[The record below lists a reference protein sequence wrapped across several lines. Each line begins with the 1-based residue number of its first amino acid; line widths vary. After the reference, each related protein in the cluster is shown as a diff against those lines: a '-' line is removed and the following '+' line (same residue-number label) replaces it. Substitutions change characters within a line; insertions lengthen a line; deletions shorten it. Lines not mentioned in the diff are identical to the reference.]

1 MRYIDADALW
11 NDRPQLIGAE
21 SIGYKAGFYDCM
33 RGFCEC
39 IHKQISHLTAD
50 VVAVVRCKDCI
61 HAREVKHRG
70 EVIEGI
76 YRCSY
81 IKMSTNLFDIDYCRY
96 GKRREEN
103 EG

>member
-1 MRYIDADALW
+1 MSKYIDADALREHLQ
-11 NDRPQLIGAE
+11 NKLKTDYEMGLYNHGALTE
-21 SIGYKAGFYDCM
+21 SFIRFVE
-33 RGFCEC
+33 R
-39 IHKQISHLTAD
+39 QPTAD

-96 GKRREEN
+96 GKRRSEN